1 MEYRSRSLLDA
12 LEEPVRRRRHRPHPH
27 PHPHQAP
34 PADPSLWELS
44 EEGYVLRRYEG
55 GETELPWNEIRDGL
69 RLSCWKGIQ
78 WLFGLR

>member
-1 MEYRSRSLLDA
+1 MEYRSRSLWDA
-12 LEEPVRRRRHRPHPH
+12 LEEPVRRHRH

-34 PADPSLWELS
+34 LAGPSLWESS
-44 EEGYVLRRYEG
+44 EEGYVRRRYEG
-55 GETELPWNEIRDGL
+55 GETELPWKEIGDGL